1 MNVRRK
7 FGVLLS
13 GLVLSLALAP
23 VASAA
28 TYINCTTPPS
38 PGYYPTWHVYRD
50 TTNYY
55 AAKAQFVI
63 RQLHGCTNAAAG
75 EDPLALVMAANLED
89 PNDFPQIGYG
99 TFDTGGSN
107 MRFWASSTPGG
118 SPNIS
123 VLNSGNVLP
132 IVGNTVRFQ
141 IYRVSVN
148 GVWYWE
154 MRVEDVTRGAGTFW
168 SYRRIAATDA
178 YTHKVWYGIEQHNN
192 GSQFGTN
199 SSTTPL
205 QVRFLNYKL
214 SFNADWTVL
223 TGAAGTTY
231 AWANLDGPIPA
242 CWQYSISTYSGAT
255 APDQTS
261 LNGYTKNT
269 C

>member
-1 MNVRRK
+1 MNLRRK
-7 FGVLLS
+7 FAVMLS
-13 GLVLSLALAP
+13 VLVLSLGLAP
-23 VASAA
+23 AASAA
-28 TYINCTTPPS
+28 TYTSCTTAPS
-38 PGYYPTWHVYRD
+38 SPYTPTWHVIRSSS
-50 TTNYY
+50 TYY

-63 RQLHGCTNAAAG
+63 RQLHGCTNAAGG
-75 EDPLALVMAANLED
+75 EDPIVLVMAANLED

-99 TFDTGGSN
+99 TFDTGGTN
-107 MRFWASSTPGG
+107 MRFWASMRSGG
-118 SPNIS
+118 SADVS
-123 VLNSGNVLP
+123 VLDSGNVLP
-132 IVGNTVRFQ
+132 IVGNTIRFL

-154 MRVEDVTRGAGTFW
+154 MRVEDVTRGAGIYW

-214 SFNADWTVL
+214 GFNAAWTVL
-223 TGAAGTTY
+223 TGTTGY
-231 AWANLDGPIPA
+231 AWANLNGPIPA
-242 CWQYSISTYSGAT
+242 CWQYSITTYDGSIAT
-255 APDQTS
+255 NQTS
-261 LNGYTKNT
+261 LNGYTKST